1 VRSLKEECA
10 VRTKRLFFGQMDS
23 ESISDVKE
31 GLVCDVKWH
40 RFLSDAR
47 LPVFTVLLR
56 VSTGLAG
63 ETSIE

>member
-1 VRSLKEECA
+1 
-10 VRTKRLFFGQMDS
+10 MDS
-23 ESISDVKE
+23 ESISYVKE

-47 LPVFTVLLR
+47 LPVLTVLLR

-63 ETSIE
+63 ETSIELTARILFY